1 MLIKEEI
8 RELVRVD
15 PIIANS
21 MLAACNNKEDV
32 IELVL
37 KILEAAGLKETA
49 KVAKDIIIEGKTR

>member
-15 PIIANS
+15 PIVANS
-21 MLAACNNKEDV
+21 MLASCSSKEDV

-37 KILEAAGLKETA
+37 KILEATGLKETA